1 MRKRRQATSPCFS
14 ENFSPEGTR
23 ILTLDIPLIQA
34 FVLCYDTVN
43 ESGKEQSGLKAVVT
57 AFQDPLLRYAA
68 RLLNNVTLAQD
79 AVQNTFVKLARRVP
93 PAEAPT
99 DEVRNWLF
107 RVAHNEAVD
116 LIRSEE
122 RKRRLH
128 EAYALQRDCETDGG
142 LTCDA
147 DASEQERVVLG
158 CLTVLPPLQKQV
170 VLLRLQQG
178 LSYDQI
184 GEIIGE
190 KSGYVGNLLHHAVK
204 ALAAEVKRREGETAP
219 CARTKKS

>member
-1 MRKRRQATSPCFS
+1 MSDF
-14 ENFSPEGTR
+14 
-23 ILTLDIPLIQA
+23 
-34 FVLCYDTVN
+34 
-43 ESGKEQSGLKAVVT
+43 GKEQNGLTAVIG
-57 AFQDPLLRYAA
+57 AFQAPLLRYAA

-79 AVQNTFVKLARRVP
+79 AVQNTLVKLARRAP

-116 LIRSEE
+116 LIRAEE

-128 EAYALQRDCETDGG
+128 ETYAQQTDCETGCHLGFDTG
-142 LTCDA
+142 TD
-147 DASEQERVVLG
+147 EREELVLA
-158 CLTVLPPLQKQV
+158 CISVLSPLQKQV

-178 LSYDQI
+178 LSYDEI
-184 GEIIGE
+184 GKIVGE

-204 ALAAEVKRREGETAP
+204 ALAAEVKRREGGP
-219 CARTKKS
+219 SHVPV

>member
-1 MRKRRQATSPCFS
+1 M
-14 ENFSPEGTR
+14 
-23 ILTLDIPLIQA
+23 
-34 FVLCYDTVN
+34 LCYGTVN
-43 ESGKEQSGLKAVVT
+43 ECGKEQSGLAAVVRV
-57 AFQDPLLRYAA
+57 FQNPLLRYAA

-79 AVQNTFVKLARRVP
+79 VVQNTLVKLARRVP

-116 LIRSEE
+116 LIRAEE
-122 RKRRLH
+122 RKKRLH
-128 EAYALQRDCETDGG
+128 ETYAHQRDFDTDGG
-142 LTCDA
+142 LYCDTGA
-147 DASEQERVVLG
+147 DEQEQVVLD
-158 CLTVLPPLQKQV
+158 CLAVLSPLQKQV

-219 CARTKKS
+219 CARTKKN

>member
-1 MRKRRQATSPCFS
+1 MSPFEAPRAATGSRARPVCSFQFRVS
-14 ENFSPEGTR
+14 S
-23 ILTLDIPLIQA
+23 
-34 FVLCYDTVN
+34 VCYSIVN
-43 ESGKEQSGLKAVVT
+43 GSGNGRSGLTAVIV
-57 AFQDPLLRYAA
+57 AFQAPLLRYSA

-79 AVQNTFVKLARRVP
+79 VVQNTLVKLSRRVP

-122 RKRRLH
+122 RKRRLMASYAEQR
-128 EAYALQRDCETDGG
+128 EAETDGG
-142 LTCDA
+142 LFFDTGA
-147 DASEQERVVLG
+147 NEQERLVLS
-158 CLTVLPPLQKQV
+158 CLEVLPALQRQV

-178 LSYDQI
+178 LSYDEI
-184 GEIIGE
+184 GEIVGE

-204 ALAAEVKRREGETAP
+204 ALAAEVKRREEGSGP
-219 CARTKKS
+219 CARTKKN

>member
-1 MRKRRQATSPCFS
+1 MISR
-14 ENFSPEGTR
+14 
-23 ILTLDIPLIQA
+23 D
-34 FVLCYDTVN
+34 VN
-43 ESGKEQSGLKAVVT
+43 ACDQQPNGLAAVIG
-57 AFQDPLLRYAA
+57 AFQAPLLRYAA

-79 AVQNTFVKLARRVP
+79 VVQNTLIKLARRVP

-122 RKRRLH
+122 RKRRLL
-128 EAYALQRDCETDGG
+128 ATYAEQRDSETGGG
-142 LTCDA
+142 LFFDTGA
-147 DASEQERVVLG
+147 DEQEQLVLS
-158 CLTVLPPLQKQV
+158 CLSVLPTLQKKV

-178 LSYDQI
+178 LSYEQI
-184 GEIIGE
+184 GEIVGE

-219 CARTKKS
+219 CARTKKN

>member
-1 MRKRRQATSPCFS
+1 MSDF
-14 ENFSPEGTR
+14 
-23 ILTLDIPLIQA
+23 
-34 FVLCYDTVN
+34 
-43 ESGKEQSGLKAVVT
+43 GKEQNGLTAVIG
-57 AFQDPLLRYAA
+57 AFQAPLLRYAA

-79 AVQNTFVKLARRVP
+79 AVQNTLVKLARRVP

-116 LIRSEE
+116 LIRAEE

-128 EAYALQRDCETDGG
+128 ETYAQQTDCETGCAPGFDTG
-142 LTCDA
+142 TD
-147 DASEQERVVLG
+147 EREELVLA
-158 CLTVLPPLQKQV
+158 CISVLSPLQKQV

-178 LSYDQI
+178 LSYDEI
-184 GEIIGE
+184 GKIVGE

-204 ALAAEVKRREGETAP
+204 ALAAEVKRREGGP
-219 CARTKKS
+219 SHVPV

>member
-1 MRKRRQATSPCFS
+1 MSDF
-14 ENFSPEGTR
+14 G
-23 ILTLDIPLIQA
+23 
-34 FVLCYDTVN
+34 N
-43 ESGKEQSGLKAVVT
+43 EQNGLPSVIG
-57 AFQDPLLRYAA
+57 AFQAPLLRYAA

-79 AVQNTFVKLARRVP
+79 AVQNTLIKLARRVP

-116 LIRSEE
+116 LIRAEE

-128 EAYALQRDCETDGG
+128 ETYAQQKDWETGGG
-142 LTCDA
+142 LGFDTGTD
-147 DASEQERVVLG
+147 EREELVLE
-158 CLTVLPPLQKQV
+158 CLSILSPLQKQV

-178 LSYDQI
+178 LSYDEI
-184 GEIIGE
+184 GEIVGE

-204 ALAAEVKRREGETAP
+204 ALAAEVKRREGDPSHVPA
-219 CARTKKS
+219 